1 MSDNQKKLNE
11 QLFNVIKNDKD
22 SEAKL
27 KKVKYLIRLGADVF
41 YVKGGVSLL
50 TIAREHKEVEIENIL
65 IEKMQEEFNEIVK
78 SPKIDKG
85 LKVLGQIKN
94 NKPVLSQMEEIMLG
108 KELLQM
114 LKQEEP
120 EKEALDLVRAGADG
134 NYKDDEDY
142 TVLMWAVYR
151 GYAEVVKELVDNG
164 ADVNAKDKENNSALM
179 VAAINGE
186 LEVVKYLVENGADI
200 EAKNDEETTILMG
213 AAIDGNVNVVKYLVD
228 NGADIEAIEQD
239 GWTALTCA
247 ASEGNLEVVKYLV
260 EKGAKI
266 EVGDAEGDTALM
278 VAVGNGELEVVKYL
292 VSVGANLEVE
302 NNDGWNLL
310 FNASEK
316 SMADFLFDCGVD
328 VKHVAKEGETAL
340 MKAVRD
346 GYSEVV
352 EVMLEHG
359 ADIGHQDNKG
369 WNALM
374 VAANNGRRD
383 MIKILLNKGAD
394 VMAKNDEGDTALD
407 IAEKERYVYC
417 VDILKQ
423 YRKQRKADNEGF
435 LSKIFGGR

>member
-11 QLFNVIKNDKD
+11 QLFNVIKNGKD

-142 TVLMWAVYR
+142 TVLMWAVCR

-200 EAKNDEETTILMG
+200 EA
-213 AAIDGNVNVVKYLVD
+213 
-228 NGADIEAIEQD
+228 IEQD

-266 EVGDAEGDTALM
+266 EVGDADGDTALM

-352 EVMLEHG
+352 EMMLEHG